1 MFLGVDVGS
10 ISVNTVVMDSDRRI
24 IEEHYTRT
32 QGRPFQCAREVLE
45 EVFTRYPAETFTAI
59 ATTGSG
65 GKVVAEAV
73 GGRFTNEVSAQAEAT
88 GFFHPEVRTIVEMG
102 GEDAKLIMVAP
113 YQDGGRTEILDFA
126 MNSMCA
132 AGTGSFLDQQAS
144 RLNLTIEEFG
154 EIALKTENPPRVAG
168 RCSVFAKSDM
178 IHLQQIATP
187 DYEIVAGLCF
197 AVARNFKACI
207 GRGKMFVRPISFQG
221 GVAANRGMRRAF
233 EEVLGLDRGELV
245 IPEHY
250 ASMGAIGSVLLAIED
265 GVVTEFRG
273 LDGIERHLE
282 SAKDDGD
289 YLEPLHQPKCPGLDW
304 SGYRYD
310 FDGENVTGYLGI
322 DVGSISTNVVI
333 IDEHRQVIARRYLM
347 TAGRPIDAVRQGL
360 AEVAEEVGDRVII
373 RGAGST
379 GSGRYLTGEFIGA
392 DVIRNEITAQATA
405 AAEIDPEVDT
415 IFEIGGQDSKFISLR
430 NGAVVDF
437 EMNKVCAAGTGSFL
451 EEQAERLN
459 ISIREEFGDLALS
472 SPRPVS
478 LGERC
483 TVFMESDLIHQQHRG
498 APVDDLVAGL
508 SYSIVYNY
516 LNRVVGDKKIGNKI
530 FFQGGT
536 AANRAVVAA
545 FEKVRGS
552 EVIVPPHH
560 DVTGAIGAAILAQKA
575 CADGRQTTFKGFG
588 ISTKQYKL
596 RTFECQDCPNMC
608 EIREVTI
615 EGEKPLFYGSRCEKY
630 DVDKAEKKRSEF
642 PNLFAFREK
651 LLTKCLDKG
660 DTKKTARGTIG
671 IPRLLAF
678 HELMPLWITFFQ
690 ELGYKV
696 ALSDRTNRNIIHRGV
711 EAVVAEPC
719 FPVKVAHGHILDLV
733 EKGVKNIFAPSIV
746 NLYRSG
752 KEGKDADTYNCP
764 YVQSLPYVLRA
775 TFDFDEMGVNLISPV
790 VYLGNPVFSLK
801 KSLRALGKELGVS
814 AASVKAAWRKAQKAQ
829 REFYDTLKAKGRD
842 VLESLPADARAMVI
856 IARPYNGCDPG
867 INLGLP
873 QKLLNLGALPIP
885 LDMLPV
891 DEHSI
896 QPDYSNVYW
905 KAGQRFLQAAELI
918 RNEPRLFP
926 IYITNFGCGPDSFV
940 THFFRDAMA
949 GKPFLQIEI
958 DEHSADAGAITR
970 LEAYLDSLENYEGDG
985 RTARE
990 AVPDLASQPSRAI
1003 SRKIYVPYMCDHARL
1018 LVAAFQ
1024 AFDVDAELM
1033 PESTPE
1039 TMVWGKRYTTGK
1051 ECYPCHLTIGDMLRV
1066 INSKGFDRSNSAFMM
1081 PGGTGPCRFGCY
1093 NRLQRL
1099 VLDELGY
1106 SDIPVF
1112 SPVQNV
1118 TLYEDLGII
1127 GTQFDRLVW
1136 RSVVVSCLI
1145 EKKLLETRPYEVNRG
1160 QTDAVYEEA
1169 MGKLC
1174 DAVRNRA
1181 PVEPVLDDA
1190 FPRFGEIPVD
1200 MSEPRPVIGVV
1211 GEIYVRSNPFSNE
1224 HAIRQIEELGG
1235 EVRFAPFTEW
1245 IYYINTTG
1253 KQRARA
1259 LTGLVPYW
1267 KLCIKDVV
1275 QHRDDRR
1282 ISARAKHLLRHD
1294 LDPSVSSTIRAARD
1308 YVHRSF
1314 EGETILSVGRTVEF
1328 FHEGADGVVNLLPFT
1343 CMPGNIVSALMKRVR
1358 QDHNDMPV
1366 LNIAFEG
1373 HEQTSTRTRLEAFIF
1388 QARAFQR
1395 AKSKTRGGKH

>member
-1 MFLGVDVGS
+1 LFLGVDVGS

-304 SGYRYD
+304 SGYRY
-310 FDGENVTGYLGI
+310 
-322 DVGSISTNVVI
+322 
-333 IDEHRQVIARRYLM
+333 A
-347 TAGRPIDAVRQGL
+347 
-360 AEVAEEVGDRVII
+360 
-373 RGAGST
+373 
-379 GSGRYLTGEFIGA
+379 
-392 DVIRNEITAQATA
+392 
-405 AAEIDPEVDT
+405 